1 MYPSTRLS
9 RFVELTPLCAT
20 FNNICDFIENTQN
33 DTDEKV
39 VPLCIPCIHWV
50 TQHINAPPH
59 VIFPIIYLEY
69 FLRSLETY
77 DNKCFDRRTVWRLCK
92 NLASKHQEKHNY
104 YLTLFDTQTQE
115 TIHKIARGGTE
126 SVAFVIANAFHEKH
140 GKMMFA
146 PSRRLSEFLRDA
158 LVNKDV

>member
-1 MYPSTRLS
+1 MIQTKKLYLLYTMHS
-9 RFVELTPLCAT
+9 
-20 FNNICDFIENTQN
+20 
-33 DTDEKV
+33 
-39 VPLCIPCIHWV
+39 WV

-69 FLRSLETY
+69 FLALARTY
-77 DNKCFDRRTVWRLCK
+77 DNKCFDRRIVAFMQESCIQ
-92 NLASKHQEKHNY
+92 ASGKTQLLSH
-104 YLTLFDTQTQE
+104 TFDTQTQE

-146 PSRRLSEFLRDA
+146 RDDYQNSCETRL
-158 LVNKDV
+158 